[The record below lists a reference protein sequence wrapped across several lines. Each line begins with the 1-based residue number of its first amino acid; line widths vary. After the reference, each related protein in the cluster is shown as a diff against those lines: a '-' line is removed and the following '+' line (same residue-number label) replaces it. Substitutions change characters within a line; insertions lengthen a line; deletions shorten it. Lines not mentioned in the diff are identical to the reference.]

1 MPCQVPLASASAEP
15 EPEPE
20 PVGAAVR
27 LVEGEELALV
37 VSSVASVVTGAV
49 VVVGSDPTVVASVVL
64 GETVAVT
71 EERSLSSAAEA
82 VATSVTSTKNAMRER
97 SMSTPVLLE
106 LKARKPRTV
115 SG

>member
-1 MPCQVPLASASAEP
+1 MNFGTASAEP
-15 EPEPE
+15 RPEPE

-27 LVEGEELALV
+27 LVEDEELALV
-37 VSSVASVVTGAV
+37 VSSVASVVIGAV
-49 VVVGSDPTVVASVVL
+49 VVVASVVL

-82 VATSVTSTKNAMRER
+82 VATSATSTKNAMRER

-106 LKARKPRTV
+106 LKARNPEQ
-115 SG
+115 